1 MLRTVTENLQRA
13 FYTNDSISTD
23 MKRETEKLQKEE
35 DAIRVTLLFIFLI
48 EIDRFSLKATMEQ
61 LRRQIHEESN
71 IIQMLD
77 KHLDNDNRE
86 LNILNEAERIRSEE
100 VLKYL

>member
-35 DAIRVTLLFIFLI
+35 DAMKVNYCFICNVLFSITLL
-48 EIDRFSLKATMEQ
+48 
-61 LRRQIHEESN
+61 
-71 IIQMLD
+71 
-77 KHLDNDNRE
+77 
-86 LNILNEAERIRSEE
+86 
-100 VLKYL
+100 Y